1 MRSFST
7 VDVLRDFKS
16 VTHAAAREPVGI
28 TQHRKVRFVMMAIE
42 DFEQLSA
49 AGKDPRRVVRTDET
63 PSELAEIF
71 VPALDAL
78 IDAEDGGDD

>member
-16 VTHAAAREPVGI
+16 VTHAAAREPVAI
-28 TQHRKVRFVMMAIE
+28 TQHRKVRFVMMAVE

-49 AGKDPRRVVRTDET
+49 AGRDPRRVIRTDQT
-63 PSELAEIF
+63 PPELAEIF
-71 VPALDAL
+71 EPALDAM
-78 IDAEDGGDD
+78 IEAGDDDDE

>member
-16 VTHAAAREPVGI
+16 VTHAATREPVAI

-42 DFEQLSA
+42 DYEQLAA
-49 AGKDPRRVVRTDET
+49 AGRDPRRVIRTEQT
-63 PSELAEIF
+63 PQELADIF
-71 VPALDAL
+71 APALDAM
-78 IDAEDGGDD
+78 IEAGEGDDD

>member
-16 VTHAAAREPVGI
+16 VSHAAAREPVAI
-28 TQHRKVRFVMMAIE
+28 TQHRKVRFVMMAVE

-49 AGKDPRRVVRTDET
+49 ARSDPRRVIRADQT
-63 PSELAEIF
+63 PPELAEIF
-71 VPALDAL
+71 APALDAM
-78 IDAEDGGDD
+78 IEAGDTDDE

>member
-16 VTHAAAREPVGI
+16 VTHAAAREPVAI

-49 AGKDPRRVVRTDET
+49 TGKDPRRVVRTDQT

-71 VPALDAL
+71 APALDAMV
-78 IDAEDGGDD
+78 DADDGEND